1 MDHATLQ
8 WVQGDIEDTLAQAR
22 SALEKFSEDAHSTHY
37 VQSCA
42 DALHSVHG
50 VLEMLE
56 YYGACLLLEE
66 MESLCRM
73 LQNAGVE
80 DANEEMCELLLR
92 SILHLGEYL
101 NYLRAGHQDTP
112 TIFMPLLNDLRCV
125 RGEPL
130 LSENALFAPDLNVD
144 LPIPDKTHDLDDAQL
159 REIARR
165 LRSYYQKGLLD
176 WYQGTVDETGLSLMQ
191 AVVARCERLCG
202 GTPSVRLWWIAAG
215 VIEALRNG
223 GLEASVSVRRLLG
236 LLDQQLKSISRE
248 GGEALTRSAPAD
260 LVKNLLYYLAHSTA
274 SSARVTSIRTAYRL
288 DDLFVGEDASE
299 RAQRILSG
307 PDMDSLKVVAAGIKE
322 DLASVKVALD
332 GHVRKGGQASH
343 GTDAT
348 DLESIGDTLR
358 RVADTLGLLNLG
370 RSRKLVAS
378 HVEQLRDC
386 AQSPDSLTDSVL
398 MGIAR
403 DLLRVDATLDS
414 IAEHGLGAGE
424 LRAGEP
430 VTAGTGDTELN
441 SIEYLRLVTAVVGEA
456 TTELAAIKHIIG
468 EYLRESGDKS
478 LLDDISRHVSVVEG
492 SLRMLS
498 LERAADL
505 LRDWGRCAAS
515 LLAGKGVAPRPEN
528 LDALADALVGLEYY
542 LESVVGL
549 QPNDHALL
557 EFTEDCIRSLERSV
571 DQARDDIAA
580 GDVEVA
586 PAPVPVLAPESEVDD
601 DIIQVFIDEAGEV
614 IQVLK
619 DCLIRWNADP
629 GDRDALITLRR
640 SFHTLKGSGRLVGAH
655 DVGEFAW
662 VVENLLNR
670 VIEGI
675 CPVSRGVLEFV
686 TEAQA
691 RLPGL
696 IEALSARKP
705 SGLDVPA
712 LAERARELLAQHAGA
727 QEIPPSAADSAK
739 RGGQAREAP
748 TSTDMQALAG
758 ESEDMRRIFVGEAER
773 ILELSEAIVEHWRES
788 TYDPRFVT
796 ELQREL
802 HTLKGGART
811 VGLTAVGDLSHAMES
826 VLMMVAEE
834 HLPPS
839 ETLLDLIEDCHDR
852 LEELLKSAR
861 SKQAAMSVEDLI
873 TRMDDLVCPGVSGV
887 PGAAAMRP
895 VGAEAS
901 MTSGLAEV
909 TRGGAV
915 VGARA
920 AAGANGRLMA
930 LDKGERIQVSATF
943 LDSLSDFAGELTIS
957 QSRFGQQVGSL
968 KYNLEEMDQTITRLR
983 DQLRRLE
990 IETETHVQS
999 RKNQAVEAGSKQ
1011 ELDGLALE
1019 RFSNLQQLSRSLLE
1033 SVSDLHSIR
1042 DILGGIARES
1052 DDMLAE
1058 QSRVSKDLQQGLMRT
1073 RLSPF
1078 SEQVQRFRRLVR
1090 RTMTELNKR
1099 VELEVEGEDIRLDRA
1114 ILERITPSLEH
1125 LLRNAVDHGI
1135 ESPEKRKQLGKREI
1149 GTVKIAVSRSGPE
1162 VVIKV
1167 SDDGIGLDQNA
1178 IYKIAVQRN
1187 MVAPGAKLTDEE
1199 LFQLILESGFS
1210 TMQAVTQIS
1219 GRGVGLD
1226 VVNADIKQFGGTLDI
1241 ASRPGLGCTFTIR
1254 LPFTLAVNQALLVLV
1269 DDERFALPISNVA
1282 GVVRVS
1288 GENLRRLETE
1298 QAPSFEYAGSRYPFA
1313 HLGTMLEFG
1322 EPNYDESRNPYPV
1335 VLVHAGEHR
1344 MAFLV
1349 ENLIGRHEIVVKSL
1363 GPQLSGIQW
1372 LSGATVLG
1380 DGHVAMILDVPA
1392 LLRRAAALHGVVHN
1406 PSNFGQPDASAA
1418 DAATVMVVDDSIT
1431 VRQVTQRLLNR
1442 NGMEVFTAKD
1452 GIEALALLKERRP
1465 DLMLLDIEMPRMDG
1479 FELAATIRKDDQLK
1493 DLPIIMITSRTGKKH
1508 SDHATQLG
1516 VNRYLGKPYHE
1527 GELLENINSLLG
1539 RV

>member
-22 SALEKFSEDAHSTHY
+22 TALEKFSEDSHSSHY
-37 VQSCA
+37 VQTCA
-42 DALHSVHG
+42 DALHNVHG

-73 LQNAGVE
+73 LLSAEVG

-144 LPIPDKTHDLDDAQL
+144 LPISDKTHELDENQL

-165 LRSYYQKGLLD
+165 LRAYYQKGLLD

-191 AVVARCERLCG
+191 AVVVRCEKLCG
-202 GTPSVRLWWIAAG
+202 GTPSVRLWWIASG

-223 GLEASVSVRRLLG
+223 GLPASVSVRRLLG
-236 LLDQQLKSISRE
+236 LLDQQLKIISRE
-248 GGEALTRSAPAD
+248 GSEALARPAPTE
-260 LVKNLLYYLAHSTA
+260 LVKNLLYYLAHATA
-274 SSARVTSIRTAYRL
+274 TSARVTSIRAAYRL
-288 DDLFVGEDASE
+288 DELFVGEDASA
-299 RAQRILSG
+299 RAERILCG
-307 PDMDSLKVVAAGIKE
+307 PDLDSLKVVAAGIKE
-322 DLASVKVALD
+322 DLASAKTSLD
-332 GHVRKGGQASH
+332 RHVRQAGS
-343 GTDAT
+343 DAG
-348 DLESIGDTLR
+348 DLAPVADKLR

-378 HVEQLRDC
+378 HVERLRDC
-386 AQSPDSLTDSVL
+386 VQSADALTESVL
-398 MGIAR
+398 MDIAK
-403 DLLRVDATLDS
+403 DLLRVDATLDN
-414 IAEHGLGAGE
+414 IAEHGLASAE
-424 LRAGEP
+424 QRPVEP
-430 VTAGTGDTELN
+430 VSAGHGHADLN

-456 TTELAAIKHIIG
+456 TTELAAIKHVIG
-468 EYLRESGDKS
+468 ECLREPRDTS
-478 LLDDISRHVSVVEG
+478 LLDEISRHVSVVEG

-505 LRDWGRCAAS
+505 LRDWGRCAFS
-515 LLAGKGVAPRPEN
+515 LLSERDFTPRADT

-571 DQARDDIAA
+571 DQVRDDMAA
-580 GDVEVA
+580 SQIEPA
-586 PAPVPVLAPESEVDD
+586 PPPPPAPVVDSEIDD
-601 DIIQVFIDEAGEV
+601 DIIQVFIDEAREV
-614 IQVLK
+614 IQVLN
-619 DCLIRWNADP
+619 DCLIRWNTDP
-629 GDRDALITLRR
+629 GDRDALITVRR
-640 SFHTLKGSGRLVGAH
+640 SFHTLKGSGRLVGA
-655 DVGEFAW
+655 VEIGEFAW
-662 VVENLLNR
+662 AVENLLNR

-675 CPVSRGVLEFV
+675 CPVTRGILEFV
-686 TEAQA
+686 GEANE

-696 IEALSARKP
+696 VDALSAREP
-705 SGLDVPA
+705 NSLDIEA
-712 LAERARELLAQHAGA
+712 FAERARELLTQQPGASAQDTTQFAVYETGIG
-727 QEIPPSAADSAK
+727 ETESAPVSDDVHGSVA
-739 RGGQAREAP
+739 
-748 TSTDMQALAG
+748 
-758 ESEDMRRIFVGEAER
+758 ESDDMRRIFVGEAER

-811 VGLTAVGDLSHAMES
+811 VGLTAIGDLSHAMES
-826 VLMMVAEE
+826 MLMMVSEE

-839 ETLLDLIEDCHDR
+839 EILLDLIEDCHDR
-852 LEELLKSAR
+852 LEGLLESAEDKR
-861 SKQAAMSVEDLI
+861 EPASVEDLI

-887 PGAAAMRP
+887 AQATRGDS
-895 VGAEAS
+895 EAS
-901 MTSGLAEV
+901 ITSGLAEV

-915 VGARA
+915 ATRQST
-920 AAGANGRLMA
+920 AGSNGRLMG
-930 LDKGERIQVSATF
+930 LEKGDRIQVSSSF
-943 LDSLSDFAGELTIS
+943 LDSLSDYAGELTIS
-957 QSRFGQQVGSL
+957 QSRFGQQVGSF

-990 IETETHVQS
+990 VETESQAQY
-999 RKNQAVEAGSKQ
+999 RKDQASSTESKQ
-1011 ELDGLALE
+1011 ELDGLELE
-1019 RFSNLQQLSRSLLE
+1019 RFSKVQQLSRSLLE
-1033 SVSDLHSIR
+1033 SVSDLRSIR
-1042 DILGGIARES
+1042 EILGGIARES

-1073 RLSPF
+1073 RLLPF

-1090 RTMTELNKR
+1090 RTMTELDKR
-1099 VELEVEGEDIRLDRA
+1099 VELEVEGEDIRLDRT

-1135 ESPEKRKQLGKREI
+1135 ESPERRKQRGKREI
-1149 GTVKIAVSRSGPE
+1149 GIVKIAVSRSGPE

-1167 SDDGIGLDQNA
+1167 SDDGNGLDQNA
-1178 IYKIAVQRN
+1178 IYQTAVHRN
-1187 MVAPGAKLTDEE
+1187 MVGAGAKLTDEE
-1199 LFQLILESGFS
+1199 LSQLILEPGFS
-1210 TMQAVTQIS
+1210 TMREVTQIS

-1241 ASRPGLGCTFTIR
+1241 ASRPGQGCTFSIR
-1254 LPFTLAVNQALLVLV
+1254 LPFTLAVNQALLVMV
-1269 DDERFALPISNVA
+1269 DDENFALPISNVA
-1282 GVVRVS
+1282 GVVRVT

-1322 EPNYDESRNPYPV
+1322 ESNYEESSQPYPV

-1349 ENLIGRHEIVVKSL
+1349 ENLTGRQEIVVKAL
-1363 GPQLSGIQW
+1363 GPQLSAIQW

-1380 DGHVAMILDVPA
+1380 DGRVAMILDVPA
-1392 LLRRAAALHGVVHN
+1392 LLRRAASLHGVARD
-1406 PSNFGQPDASAA
+1406 PSAFGQRTVSTDE
-1418 DAATVMVVDDSIT
+1418 AATVMVVDDSIT

-1442 NGMEVFTAKD
+1442 NGIEVFTAKD
-1452 GIEALALLKERRP
+1452 GVEALALLKDRRP

-1479 FELAATIRKDDQLK
+1479 FELAATIRKDEELK

-1508 SDHATQLG
+1508 SDYAAQLG

-1539 RV
+1539 RA

>member
-8 WVQGDIEDTLAQAR
+8 WVQGDIEETLTQAR
-22 SALEKFSEDAHSTHY
+22 AALEKFSEDSHSSHY

-42 DALHSVHG
+42 DSLHSVHG

-66 MESLCRM
+66 MESLCRI
-73 LQNAGVE
+73 LQNAEVD

-130 LSENALFAPDLNVD
+130 LSENALFAPDLDVEIP
-144 LPIPDKTHDLDDAQL
+144 LPAKTHELDEAQL
-159 REIARR
+159 CEIARR
-165 LRSYYQKGLLD
+165 LRAYYQKGLLD

-191 AVVARCERLCG
+191 AVVARCEKLCG

-236 LLDQQLKSISRE
+236 LLDQQLKIISRD
-248 GGEALTRSAPAD
+248 GSAALARTAPAD
-260 LVKNLLYYLAHSTA
+260 LVKNLLYYLAHA
-274 SSARVTSIRTAYRL
+274 NSSSPRVKSIRAAYRL
-288 DDLFVGEDASE
+288 DELFIGEDAGE
-299 RAQRILSG
+299 RAERILCG
-307 PDMDSLKVVAAGIKE
+307 PDLDSLKVVAAGIKE
-322 DLASVKVALD
+322 DLASVKMALD
-332 GHVRKGGQASH
+332 SHVRQGGEGGEGGS
-343 GTDAT
+343 DA
-348 DLESIGDTLR
+348 DNLAHVGDKLR

-378 HVEQLRDC
+378 HVEQLRSLS
-386 AQSPDSLTDSVL
+386 QSPGTLSEAML

-403 DLLRVDATLDS
+403 DLLRVDSTLDN
-414 IAEHGLGAGE
+414 IAQHGLAAGE
-424 LRAGEP
+424 QRLVEP
-430 VTAGTGDTELN
+430 VTVGSGDTELN

-468 EYLRESGDKS
+468 EYLREPRDTTR
-478 LLDDISRHVSVVEG
+478 LAEISRHVSVVEG

-505 LRDWGRCAAS
+505 LRDWGRCASS
-515 LLAGKGVAPRPEN
+515 LLAGGERAPRPES

-557 EFTEDCIRSLERSV
+557 EFTEDCIRSLERTTA
-571 DQARDDIAA
+571 QARDDMAA
-580 GDVEVA
+580 SVVDTEPA
-586 PAPVPVLAPESEVDD
+586 PAPVVETEIDD
-601 DIIQVFIDEAGEV
+601 DIIAVFIDEAREV
-614 IQVLK
+614 IQTLK
-619 DCLIRWNADP
+619 ECLMRWNADP
-629 GDRDALITLRR
+629 RDREALITVRR
-640 SFHTLKGSGRLVGAH
+640 SFHTLKGSGRLVGARNL
-655 DVGEFAW
+655 GEYSW

-675 CPVSRGVLEFV
+675 CPVTRAILQFV
-686 TEAQA
+686 TEAHA
-691 RLPGL
+691 RLPAL
-696 IEALSARKP
+696 IDALSAGTP
-705 SGLDVPA
+705 DGLDLDA
-712 LAERARELLAQHAGA
+712 FAERARELLTQHPGV
-727 QEIPPSAADSAK
+727 SAK
-739 RGGQAREAP
+739 DTTTQFAVYAASEP
-748 TSTDMQALAG
+748 EQPQPSVDMQSVAG

-773 ILELSEAIVEHWRES
+773 ILELSQAIVEHWRES
-788 TYDPRFVT
+788 SYDPRFVT

-852 LEELLKSAR
+852 LEELLKSSRDKHAN
-861 SKQAAMSVEDLI
+861 ASVEDLI
-873 TRMDDLVCPGVSGV
+873 TRMDDLVCPGVSG
-887 PGAAAMRP
+887 AMELQP
-895 VGAEAS
+895 VGVETS
-901 MTSGLAEV
+901 ITSGLAEV

-915 VGARA
+915 VARQ
-920 AAGANGRLMA
+920 AGAGNGRLIA
-930 LDKGERIQVSATF
+930 LDKGERIQVSSTF
-943 LDSLSDFAGELTIS
+943 LDSLADYAGELTIS
-957 QSRFGQQVGSL
+957 QSRFGQQVGAF

-990 IETETHVQS
+990 IETEAQVQS
-999 RKNQAVEAGSKQ
+999 RKDQAVETDSKQ

-1019 RFSNLQQLSRSLLE
+1019 RFSKLQQLSRSLLE
-1033 SVSDLHSIR
+1033 SVSDLRSIR
-1042 DILGGIARES
+1042 EILGGIARDS

-1073 RLSPF
+1073 RLLPF

-1090 RTMTELNKR
+1090 RTMTELDKR
-1099 VELEVEGEDIRLDRA
+1099 VELEIEGEDIRLDRT

-1125 LLRNAVDHGI
+1125 VLRNAVDHGI
-1135 ESPEKRKQLGKREI
+1135 EPPEKRKQLGKREI

-1162 VVIKV
+1162 VVIKI
-1167 SDDGIGLDQNA
+1167 SDDGNGLDQNA
-1178 IYKIAVQRN
+1178 IYRVAVQKN
-1187 MVAPGAKLTDEE
+1187 LVASGAKLTDEE
-1199 LFQLILESGFS
+1199 LFQLILEPGFS
-1210 TMQAVTQIS
+1210 TMQTVTQIS

-1241 ASRPGLGCTFTIR
+1241 ASHSGQGCVFTIR
-1254 LPFTLAVNQALLVLV
+1254 LPFTLAVNQALLVVV
-1269 DDERFALPISNVA
+1269 DNETFALPISNVA

-1322 EPNYDESRNPYPV
+1322 EPSYDDSRQPNPV

-1380 DGHVAMILDVPA
+1380 DGRVAMILDVPA
-1392 LLRRAAALHGVVHN
+1392 LLRRAGSLHGVAHG
-1406 PSNFGQPDASAA
+1406 PSTFGQQASPAEN
-1418 DAATVMVVDDSIT
+1418 AATVMVVDDSIT

-1442 NGMEVFTAKD
+1442 NGIEVFTAKD
-1452 GIEALALLKERRP
+1452 GVEALALLKERRP

-1479 FELAATIRKDDQLK
+1479 FELAATIRKDNALK

-1508 SDHATQLG
+1508 SDYATELG

-1527 GELLENINSLLG
+1527 GELLENINVLLG
-1539 RV
+1539 RS

>member
-8 WVQGDIEDTLAQAR
+8 WVQGDIEDTLTQAR
-22 SALEKFSEDAHSTHY
+22 SALEKFSEDSHSSHH

-42 DALHSVHG
+42 EALHSVHG

-73 LQNAGVE
+73 LQSTVGD

-130 LSENALFAPDLNVD
+130 LSENALFAPDLNVA
-144 LPIPDKTHDLDDAQL
+144 LPIPEKTHDLDDDQL

-165 LRSYYQKGLLD
+165 LRAYYQKGLLD

-191 AVVARCERLCG
+191 AVVARCEKLCG
-202 GTPSVRLWWIAAG
+202 GSPSVRLWWIAAG
-215 VIEALRNG
+215 VIEALRNH
-223 GLEASVSVRRLLG
+223 GLDASVSVRRLLG
-236 LLDQQLKSISRE
+236 LLDQQLKIISKD
-248 GGEALTRSAPAD
+248 GSVALAHAAPTD
-260 LVKNLLYYLAHSTA
+260 LVKNLLYYLAHATST
-274 SSARVTSIRTAYRL
+274 SARVTAIRTAYRL
-288 DDLFVGEDASE
+288 DELFVGEEASE
-299 RAQRILSG
+299 RAERILCG
-307 PDMDSLKVVAAGIKE
+307 PDLDSLKVVAEGIKE
-322 DLASVKVALD
+322 DLSSVKTALD
-332 GHVRKGGQASH
+332 HHVRQGAKDS
-343 GTDAT
+343 T
-348 DLESIGDTLR
+348 DLTPVADKLR

-378 HVEQLRDC
+378 HVEQLREF
-386 AQSPDSLTDSVL
+386 AQSPDALTDAVL

-403 DLLRVDATLDS
+403 DLLRVDSTLDS
-414 IAEHGLGAGE
+414 IAEHGLAAGE
-424 LRAGEP
+424 QQAGEP
-430 VTAGTGDTELN
+430 VTARDGDTELN

-456 TTELAAIKHIIG
+456 ITELAAIKHIIG
-468 EYLRESGDKS
+468 EYLREPRDTN
-478 LLDDISRHVSVVEG
+478 LLDEVSRHVSIVEG

-505 LRDWGRCAAS
+505 LRDWGRCASS
-515 LLAGKGVAPRPEN
+515 LLSGREHAPRSDT

-571 DQARDDIAA
+571 DQVRDEMGAS
-580 GDVEVA
+580 GFE
-586 PAPVPVLAPESEVDD
+586 PAPPPPPAQVVEPEIDD
-601 DIIQVFIDEAGEV
+601 DIIQVFIDEAREV
-614 IQVLK
+614 IEVLK

-629 GDRDALITLRR
+629 SDRDALITVRR
-640 SFHTLKGSGRLVGAH
+640 SFHTLKGSGRLVGAV
-655 DVGEFAW
+655 DVGEYAW
-662 VVENLLNR
+662 AVENLLNR

-675 CPVSRGVLEFV
+675 CPITRGILEFV
-686 TEAQA
+686 TEAHA
-691 RLPGL
+691 GLPAL
-696 IEALSARKP
+696 IDALSAREP
-705 SGLDVPA
+705 GNMDVEA
-712 LAERARELLAQHAGA
+712 FAERARELLTPQPGATARDTTQFAIYSAGVG
-727 QEIPPSAADSAK
+727 EVEKSRLSDDVRAA
-739 RGGQAREAP
+739 
-748 TSTDMQALAG
+748 MG
-758 ESEDMRRIFVGEAER
+758 ESEDMRRIFIGEAER

-811 VGLTAVGDLSHAMES
+811 VGLTGVGDLSHAMES

-839 ETLLDLIEDCHDR
+839 EILLDLIEDCHDR

-861 SKQAAMSVEDLI
+861 DKHEPASVEDLI

-887 PGAAAMRP
+887 SAAAGEPRAD
-895 VGAEAS
+895 GEAS
-901 MTSGLAEV
+901 VTSGLAEV

-915 VGARA
+915 VERQRS
-920 AAGANGRLMA
+920 AAGNGRLMA
-930 LDKGERIQVSATF
+930 FDKGERIQVSALF
-943 LDSLSDFAGELTIS
+943 LDSLSDYAGELTIS
-957 QSRFGQQVGSL
+957 QSRFGQQVGSF

-983 DQLRRLE
+983 DQLRRLD
-990 IETETHVQS
+990 IETEAQVQY
-999 RKNQAVEAGSKQ
+999 RKDLAIDTDSKQ
-1011 ELDGLALE
+1011 EFDGLALE
-1019 RFSNLQQLSRSLLE
+1019 RFSKLQQLSRSLLE
-1033 SVSDLHSIR
+1033 SVSDLRSLR
-1042 DILGGIARES
+1042 EILGGIARES

-1058 QSRVSKDLQQGLMRT
+1058 QARVSKDLQQGLMRT
-1073 RLSPF
+1073 RLLPF
-1078 SEQVQRFRRLVR
+1078 SEQAQRFRRLVR
-1090 RTMTELNKR
+1090 RTMTELDKR
-1099 VELEVEGEDIRLDRA
+1099 VELEIEGEEIRLDRT

-1135 ESPEKRKQLGKREI
+1135 ESPQKRKQLGKREI
-1149 GTVKIAVSRSGPE
+1149 GTVKIVVSRSGPE

-1167 SDDGIGLDQNA
+1167 SDDGNGLDQSA
-1178 IYKIAVQRN
+1178 IYQMGVQKK

-1199 LFQLILESGFS
+1199 LFQLILEPGFS
-1210 TMQAVTQIS
+1210 TMQEVTQIS

-1241 ASRPGLGCTFTIR
+1241 ASRPGQGCMFGIR
-1254 LPFTLAVNQALLVLV
+1254 LPFTLAVNQALLVMV
-1269 DDERFALPISNVA
+1269 DDENFALPISNVA

-1288 GENLRRLETE
+1288 GENLRRLESE

-1322 EPNYDESRNPYPV
+1322 ESNYDESRQPYPV
-1335 VLVHAGEHR
+1335 VLVQAGEYR

-1349 ENLIGRHEIVVKSL
+1349 ESLTGRHEIVVKPL

-1380 DGHVAMILDVPA
+1380 DGRVAMILDVPA
-1392 LLRRAAALHGVVHN
+1392 LMRRAASLHGVPRD
-1406 PSNFGQPDASAA
+1406 PSTFGEAAASVA

-1442 NGMEVFTAKD
+1442 NGIEVFTAKD
-1452 GIEALALLKERRP
+1452 GVEALALLKERRP

-1479 FELAATIRKDDQLK
+1479 FELAATIRKDQELK

-1508 SDHATQLG
+1508 SDHAAQIG

-1539 RV
+1539 RT

>member
-8 WVQGDIEDTLAQAR
+8 WVQGDIEDTLTQAR
-22 SALEKFSEDAHSTHY
+22 AALEKFSEDSDSAHY
-37 VQSCA
+37 VESCA

-73 LQNAGVE
+73 LQRADSS
-80 DANEEMCELLLR
+80 DANDEICELLLR
-92 SILHLGEYL
+92 SILQLGEYL
-101 NYLRAGHQDTP
+101 NYLRAGHRDTP
-112 TIFMPLLNDLRCV
+112 TIFMPLLNDLRCL

-130 LSENALFAPDLNVD
+130 LSENALFAPDLD
-144 LPIPDKTHDLDDAQL
+144 IELPIPDKVHDLDEEQL

-165 LRSYYQKGLLD
+165 LRAYYQKGLLD

-191 AVVARCERLCG
+191 AVVARCEKLCS

-215 VIEALRNG
+215 VIEALRDG

-236 LLDQQLKSISRE
+236 LLDQQLKEISRE
-248 GGEALTRSAPAD
+248 GGAALARTAPAD
-260 LVKNLLYYLAHSTA
+260 LVKNLLYYLARATSTT
-274 SSARVTSIRTAYRL
+274 ARVSSVRAAYRL
-288 DDLFVGEDASE
+288 DELFVGEQASE
-299 RAQRILSG
+299 RAERILCG
-307 PDMDSLKVVAAGIKE
+307 PDLDSLKVVTAGIKE
-322 DLASVKVALD
+322 DLASVKTALD
-332 GHVRKGGQASH
+332 TYVRQSGAEAS
-343 GTDAT
+343 
-348 DLESIGDTLR
+348 DLASVADKLR

-378 HVEQLRDC
+378 HVEQLRSFAD
-386 AQSPDSLTDSVL
+386 SPGALSDSVL

-403 DLLRVDATLDS
+403 DLLRVDSTLDG
-414 IAEHGLGAGE
+414 IAEQGLSSTE
-424 LRAGEP
+424 LQSGEP
-430 VTAGTGDTELN
+430 VTAEPGNTELN

-468 EYLRESGDKS
+468 ENLRDPGDAN
-478 LLDDISRHVSVVEG
+478 LLEEISRHVSVVEG

-505 LRDWGRCAAS
+505 LRDWGRCAS
-515 LLAGKGVAPRPEN
+515 TLLSGRAFSPRPET

-557 EFTEDCIRSLERSV
+557 EFTEDCIRSLERSAAQGRDEKSDV
-571 DQARDDIAA
+571 DVASAAAARRERVADI
-580 GDVEVA
+580 E
-586 PAPVPVLAPESEVDD
+586 LAVDD
-601 DIIQVFIDEAGEV
+601 DIIQVFIEEAREV

-629 GDRDALITLRR
+629 ADRDALITVRR
-640 SFHTLKGSGRLVGAH
+640 AFHTLKGSGRLVGAS

-662 VVENLLNR
+662 AVENLLNR

-675 CPVSRGVLEFV
+675 CPISRGVLEFV
-686 TEAQA
+686 TDASD

-696 IEALSARKP
+696 IDALSARQP
-705 SGLDVPA
+705 SGLDVDA
-712 LAERARELLAQHAGA
+712 FSERARTLLARHRDVGSDDLAVSADDTAAAAGVSRA
-727 QEIPPSAADSAK
+727 EVAEQADSVPA
-739 RGGQAREAP
+739 EHDD
-748 TSTDMQALAG
+748 T
-758 ESEDMRRIFVGEAER
+758 RRIFVGEAER
-773 ILELSEAIVEHWRES
+773 ILELSQAIVEHWRET

-811 VGLTAVGDLSHAMES
+811 AGLTEVGDLAHSMES
-826 VLMMVAEE
+826 LLMMVAEE
-834 HLPPS
+834 HLSPS
-839 ETLLDLIEDCHDR
+839 EKLLDLIEDCHDR

-861 SKQAAMSVEDLI
+861 EKSDLRSVEDLI
-873 TRMDDLVCPGVSGV
+873 TRMDELVSPGVS
-887 PGAAAMRP
+887 AI
-895 VGAEAS
+895 EAS
-901 MTSGLAEV
+901 TTSANEASTTSGLAEV

-915 VGARA
+915 VPAQATGA
-920 AAGANGRLMA
+920 GNGRLVA
-930 LDKGERIQVSATF
+930 LDKGERIQISSAF
-943 LDSLSDFAGELTIS
+943 LDNLSDYAGELTIS
-957 QSRFGQQVGSL
+957 QSRFGQQVGSF

-990 IETETHVQS
+990 VETEVQVRH
-999 RKNQAVEAGSKQ
+999 RKDEAADTESKEEFDAL
-1011 ELDGLALE
+1011 ELD

-1033 SVSDLHSIR
+1033 SVSDLRSIR
-1042 DILGGIARES
+1042 EILGGIARES
-1052 DDMLAE
+1052 DDILAE

-1073 RLSPF
+1073 RLLPF

-1090 RTMTELNKR
+1090 RTMTELDKR
-1099 VELEVEGEDIRLDRA
+1099 VELVVEGEEIRLDRT

-1135 ESPEKRKQLGKREI
+1135 ESPERRKQLGKREI
-1149 GTVKIAVSRSGPE
+1149 GTLKIAVSRSGPE

-1167 SDDGIGLDQNA
+1167 SDDGSGLDQNA
-1178 IYKIAVQRN
+1178 IYQMAVQKN
-1187 MVAPGAKLTDEE
+1187 LVAAGARLTDEE
-1199 LFQLILESGFS
+1199 LFQLILEPGFS
-1210 TMQAVTQIS
+1210 TMQEVTQIS

-1241 ASRPGLGCTFTIR
+1241 ASRPGQGCVFTIR
-1254 LPFTLAVNQALLVLV
+1254 LPFTLAVNQALLVVV
-1269 DDERFALPISNVA
+1269 DDENFALPISNVA

-1288 GENLRRLETE
+1288 GENLQRLETE
-1298 QAPSFEYAGSRYPFA
+1298 QTPSFEYAGSRYQFA

-1322 EPNYDESRNPYPV
+1322 EPDYDDSNQPHPV

-1349 ENLIGRHEIVVKSL
+1349 ENLIGRHEIVVKAL
-1363 GPQLSGIQW
+1363 GPQLAGIQW

-1380 DGHVAMILDVPA
+1380 DGRVAMILDVPA
-1392 LLRRAAALHGVVHN
+1392 LMRRAASLHGVARA
-1406 PSNFGQPDASAA
+1406 PSTFGQKDVPSA

-1442 NGMEVFTAKD
+1442 NGIDVFTAKD
-1452 GIEALALLKERRP
+1452 GVEALALLKERRP

-1479 FELAATIRKDDQLK
+1479 FELAATIRKDDTLK

-1508 SDHATQLG
+1508 SDYATQIG
-1516 VNRYLGKPYHE
+1516 VNGYLGKPYHE
-1527 GELLENINSLLG
+1527 SELLENINSLLG
-1539 RV
+1539 RS

>member
-8 WVQGDIEDTLAQAR
+8 WVQGDIEDTLTQAR
-22 SALEKFSEDAHSTHY
+22 SALEKFSEDSHSSHH
-37 VQSCA
+37 VQTCA
-42 DALHSVHG
+42 DALHNVHG

-73 LQNAGVE
+73 LLGAEVE

-144 LPIPDKTHDLDDAQL
+144 IPIPDKTHDLDENQL

-165 LRSYYQKGLLD
+165 LRAYYQKGLLD

-191 AVVARCERLCG
+191 AVVVRCEKLCG
-202 GTPSVRLWWIAAG
+202 GTPSVRLWWIASG

-236 LLDQQLKSISRE
+236 LLDQQLKILSKE
-248 GGEALTRSAPAD
+248 GGVALARPAPAE
-260 LVKNLLYYLAHSTA
+260 LVKNLLYYLAHATA
-274 SSARVTSIRTAYRL
+274 TSARVTSIRAAYRL
-288 DDLFVGEDASE
+288 DELFVGEDATE
-299 RAQRILSG
+299 RAERILCG
-307 PDMDSLKVVAAGIKE
+307 PDLNSLKVVAAGIKE
-322 DLASVKVALD
+322 DLSSAKSSLDRLVRHGAIDAGDLGPVAD
-332 GHVRKGGQASH
+332 K
-343 GTDAT
+343 
-348 DLESIGDTLR
+348 LR

-370 RSRKLVAS
+370 RSRKLVAA
-378 HVEQLRDC
+378 HVEQLRGS
-386 AQSPDSLTDSVL
+386 AQSNDALTDSVL
-398 MGIAR
+398 MGIAK
-403 DLLRVDATLDS
+403 DLLRVDATLDN
-414 IAEHGLGAGE
+414 IAEHGLAAAEQHPGA
-424 LRAGEP
+424 P
-430 VTAGTGDTELN
+430 VTVGPGDTDVN

-468 EYLRESGDKS
+468 EYLREPRDTN
-478 LLDDISRHVSVVEG
+478 LLDEISHHVSVVEG

-505 LRDWGRCAAS
+505 LRDWGRCALS
-515 LLAGKGVAPRPEN
+515 LLSGREFAPRPDT

-571 DQARDDIAA
+571 DQVRDDMAA
-580 GDVEVA
+580 SQIESAA
-586 PAPVPVLAPESEVDD
+586 PPPRPAVVDAEIDD
-601 DIIQVFIDEAGEV
+601 DIVQVFIDEAREV
-614 IQVLK
+614 YQVLK

-629 GDRDALITLRR
+629 GDRDALITVRR
-640 SFHTLKGSGRLVGAH
+640 SFHTLKGSGRLVGAA

-675 CPVSRGVLEFV
+675 CPVTRGILEFV
-686 TEAQA
+686 SEATE
-691 RLPGL
+691 RLPAL
-696 IEALSARKP
+696 VDALSAREP
-705 SGLDVPA
+705 SNFDVDVF
-712 LAERARELLAQHAGA
+712 AERARELITHQPGASAQDTTQFAVYEAEVGGPEPGRVA
-727 QEIPPSAADSAK
+727 DGVRAAI
-739 RGGQAREAP
+739 
-748 TSTDMQALAG
+748 G
-758 ESEDMRRIFVGEAER
+758 ESEDMRRIFIGEAER

-811 VGLTAVGDLSHAMES
+811 VGMTAVGDLSHAMES
-826 VLMMVAEE
+826 VLMMVSEE

-852 LEELLKSAR
+852 LDGLLKSAEDKR
-861 SKQAAMSVEDLI
+861 EPASVEDLI
-873 TRMDDLVCPGVSGV
+873 TRMDNLVCPGVSGV
-887 PGAAAMRP
+887 SDLVEAAR
-895 VGAEAS
+895 GDRDGS
-901 MTSGLAEV
+901 ITSGLAEV

-915 VGARA
+915 VESQSS
-920 AAGANGRLMA
+920 AGGNGRLMG
-930 LDKGERIQVSATF
+930 LDKGERIQVSSSF
-943 LDSLSDFAGELTIS
+943 LDSLSDYAGELTIS
-957 QSRFGQQVGSL
+957 QSRFGQQVGSF

-990 IETETHVQS
+990 VETESQVQY
-999 RKNQAVEAGSKQ
+999 RKDQGSSAGSKQ
-1011 ELDGLALE
+1011 ELDGLELE
-1019 RFSNLQQLSRSLLE
+1019 RFSKVQQLSRSLLE
-1033 SVSDLHSIR
+1033 SVSDLRSIR
-1042 DILGGIARES
+1042 EILGGIARES

-1073 RLSPF
+1073 RLLPF

-1090 RTMTELNKR
+1090 RTMTELDKR
-1099 VELEVEGEDIRLDRA
+1099 VELEIEGEDIRLDRT

-1135 ESPEKRKQLGKREI
+1135 ESPERRKQKGKREI
-1149 GTVKIAVSRSGPE
+1149 GIVRIVVSRSGPE
-1162 VVIKV
+1162 VVVKV
-1167 SDDGIGLDQNA
+1167 SDDGNGLDQNA
-1178 IYKIAVQRN
+1178 IYQMAVQKN
-1187 MVAPGAKLTDEE
+1187 MVGAGAKLTDEE
-1199 LFQLILESGFS
+1199 LSQLILEPGFS
-1210 TMQAVTQIS
+1210 TVREVTQIS

-1241 ASRPGLGCTFTIR
+1241 ASRPGQGCVFSIR
-1254 LPFTLAVNQALLVLV
+1254 LPFTLAVNQALLVMV
-1269 DDERFALPISNVA
+1269 DDENFALPISNVA
-1282 GVVRVS
+1282 GIVRVS
-1288 GENLRRLETE
+1288 GDNLRRLETE

-1322 EPNYDESRNPYPV
+1322 ESNYEESSQPYPV

-1349 ENLIGRHEIVVKSL
+1349 ENLTGRHEIVVKSL

-1380 DGHVAMILDVPA
+1380 DGRVAMILDVPA
-1392 LLRRAAALHGVVHN
+1392 LLRRAAALHGVVRD
-1406 PSNFGQPDASAA
+1406 PSTFGQRDVSA
-1418 DAATVMVVDDSIT
+1418 DESATVMVVDDSIT

-1442 NGMEVFTAKD
+1442 NGIEVFTAKD
-1452 GIEALALLKERRP
+1452 GIEALALLKDRRP

-1479 FELAATIRKDDQLK
+1479 FELAATIRKDDELK

-1508 SDHATQLG
+1508 SDHAARLG
-1516 VNRYLGKPYHE
+1516 VNHYLGKPYHE
-1527 GELLENINSLLG
+1527 SELLENINSLLG
-1539 RV
+1539 RA

>member
-8 WVQGDIEDTLAQAR
+8 WVQGDIEDTLTQAR
-22 SALEKFSEDAHSTHY
+22 SALEKFSEDSHSSHY

-66 MESLCRM
+66 MESLCRL
-73 LQNAGVE
+73 LQRAEAG

-92 SILHLGEYL
+92 SILQLGEYL

-144 LPIPDKTHDLDDAQL
+144 LPIPGKTHDLDEDQL

-165 LRSYYQKGLLD
+165 LRAYYQKGLLD
-176 WYQGTVDETGLSLMQ
+176 WYQGTVDETGLALMQ
-191 AVVARCERLCG
+191 AVVVRCEKLCS

-215 VIEALRNG
+215 VIEALRDG

-236 LLDQQLKSISRE
+236 LLDQQLKTVSSD
-248 GGEALTRSAPAD
+248 GFAALTRAAPAD
-260 LVKNLLYYLAHSTA
+260 LVKNLLYYLARST
-274 SSARVTSIRTAYRL
+274 STTARVTSIRVAYRL
-288 DDLFVGEDASE
+288 DDLFVGGEALE
-299 RAQRILSG
+299 RAQRILCG
-307 PDMDSLKVVAAGIKE
+307 PDLDSLKVVAAGIKE
-322 DLASVKVALD
+322 DLASVKTALD
-332 GHVRKGGQASH
+332 SHVRQSGSDPVDFGPVADK
-343 GTDAT
+343 
-348 DLESIGDTLR
+348 LR

-378 HVEQLRDC
+378 HVEQLRDF
-386 AQSPDSLTDSVL
+386 AESRGALTDSVL

-403 DLLRVDATLDS
+403 DLLRVDSTLDN
-414 IAEHGLGAGE
+414 IAEHGLGADEQGAVE
-424 LRAGEP
+424 TI
-430 VTAGTGDTELN
+430 TAAPGDTELN
-441 SIEYLRLVTAVVGEA
+441 SIEYLRLVTAVVGES

-468 EYLRESGDKS
+468 EYLREPRDAN
-478 LLDDISRHVSVVEG
+478 LILEISRHVSVVEG

-498 LERAADL
+498 LGRAADL
-505 LRDWGRCAAS
+505 LRDWGRCASS
-515 LLAGKGVAPRPEN
+515 LLSGREFVPRADE

-557 EFTEDCIRSLERSV
+557 EFTEDCIRSLERSA
-571 DQARDDIAA
+571 DQARDDGVARSAEPAA
-580 GDVEVA
+580 A
-586 PAPVPVLAPESEVDD
+586 APVRAEAVEPEVDD
-601 DIIQVFIDEAGEV
+601 DILQVFIDEAREV

-629 GDRDALITLRR
+629 SDRDALITVRR
-640 SFHTLKGSGRLVGAH
+640 AFHTLKGSGRLVGAT
-655 DVGEFAW
+655 DIGEYAW
-662 VVENLLNR
+662 AVENVLNR

-675 CPVSRGVLEFV
+675 CPVTRGILEFV
-686 TEAQA
+686 TEALD

-696 IEALSARKP
+696 IDALSARQP
-705 SGLDVPA
+705 GSLDVEA
-712 LAERARELLAQHAGA
+712 FAERARELLTGQPGA
-727 QEIPPSAADSAK
+727 NVQNDTQFAVDVEQMPVSA
-739 RGGQAREAP
+739 ETP
-748 TSTDMQALAG
+748 TGFG
-758 ESEDMRRIFVGEAER
+758 ESDDTRRIFIGEAER
-773 ILELSEAIVEHWRES
+773 ILELSEAIVEHWRGS
-788 TYDPRFVT
+788 TYDPLFIT

-811 VGLTAVGDLSHAMES
+811 AGLTAVGDLSHAMES

-839 ETLLDLIEDCHDR
+839 DTLLDLIEDCHDR
-852 LEELLKSAR
+852 LEGLLDSAR
-861 SKQAAMSVEDLI
+861 DKQESASVEDLI
-873 TRMDDLVCPGVSGV
+873 TRMDDLVCPGVSG
-887 PGAAAMRP
+887 GEDAATAA
-895 VGAEAS
+895 GEALI
-901 MTSGLAEV
+901 TSGLAEV
-909 TRGGAV
+909 TRGGGV
-915 VGARA
+915 A
-920 AAGANGRLMA
+920 ASQASTVAGGRLMA
-930 LDKGERIQVSATF
+930 LDKGERIQVSSAF
-943 LDSLSDFAGELTIS
+943 LDSLSDYAGELTIS
-957 QSRFGQQVGSL
+957 QSRFAQQVGSL

-983 DQLRRLE
+983 DQLRRVE
-990 IETETHVQS
+990 IETEAQAQFRKDQAIETDS
-999 RKNQAVEAGSKQ
+999 RK
-1011 ELDGLALE
+1011 ELGALELE
-1019 RFSNLQQLSRSLLE
+1019 RFSKLQQLSRSLLE
-1033 SVSDLHSIR
+1033 STSDLRSIR
-1042 DILGGIARES
+1042 EILGGIARES
-1052 DDMLAE
+1052 DDILAE
-1058 QSRVSKDLQQGLMRT
+1058 QARVSKDLQQGLMRT
-1073 RLSPF
+1073 RLLPF

-1090 RTMTELNKR
+1090 RTMTELDKR
-1099 VELEVEGEDIRLDRA
+1099 VELEIEGQEIRLDRTV
-1114 ILERITPSLEH
+1114 LERITPSLEH

-1135 ESPEKRKQLGKREI
+1135 ESPKTRKQLGKREI
-1149 GTVKIAVSRSGPE
+1149 GTVKIVVSRSGPE

-1167 SDDGIGLDQNA
+1167 SDDGNGLDQSA
-1178 IYKIAVQRN
+1178 IYKMAVQKKI
-1187 MVAPGAKLTDEE
+1187 VASGAKLTDEE
-1199 LFQLILESGFS
+1199 LFQLVLEPGFS
-1210 TMQAVTQIS
+1210 TVQEVTQIS

-1241 ASRPGLGCTFTIR
+1241 ASQPGQGCMFTIR
-1254 LPFTLAVNQALLVLV
+1254 LPFMLAVNQALLVVV
-1269 DDERFALPISNVA
+1269 DDENFALPISNVA

-1288 GENLRRLETE
+1288 WENLRRLETE
-1298 QAPSFEYAGSRYPFA
+1298 QAPSFEYAGSRYQFA

-1322 EPNYDESRNPYPV
+1322 EPNYDESNQPYPV

-1349 ENLIGRHEIVVKSL
+1349 ENLTGRHEIVVKPL

-1380 DGHVAMILDVPA
+1380 DGRVAMILDVPA
-1392 LLRRAAALHGVVHN
+1392 LMRRAASLHGVARD
-1406 PSNFGQPDASAA
+1406 PSTFGQKAVSAE
-1418 DAATVMVVDDSIT
+1418 DVATVMVVDDSIT

-1442 NGMEVFTAKD
+1442 NGIDVFTAKD
-1452 GIEALALLKERRP
+1452 GVEALALLKQRRP

-1479 FELAATIRKDDQLK
+1479 FELAATIRKDDDLK
-1493 DLPIIMITSRTGKKH
+1493 DLPIIMITSRSGKKH
-1508 SDHATQLG
+1508 SDHAAQIG

-1539 RV
+1539 RT

>member
-8 WVQGDIEDTLAQAR
+8 WVQGDIEDTLTQAR
-22 SALEKFSEDAHSTHY
+22 AALEKFSEDSHSSHY
-37 VQSCA
+37 VKSCA

-73 LQNAGVE
+73 LQNAE
-80 DANEEMCELLLR
+80 MDDANEEMCELLLR

-130 LSENALFAPDLNVD
+130 LSENALFAPDLNVE
-144 LPIPDKTHDLDDAQL
+144 LPIPDKTHDLDEAQL

-165 LRSYYQKGLLD
+165 LRAYYQKGLLD

-191 AVVARCERLCG
+191 AVVARCEKLCG

-215 VIEALRNG
+215 VIEALRSK

-236 LLDQQLKSISRE
+236 LLDQQLKSIIRD
-248 GGEALTRSAPAD
+248 GGEALARAAPAD
-260 LVKNLLYYLAHSTA
+260 LVKNLLYYMAHA
-274 SSARVTSIRTAYRL
+274 NSSAARVKSIRTAYRL
-288 DDLFVGEDASE
+288 DELFVGEDGSE
-299 RAQRILSG
+299 RAQRILCG
-307 PDMDSLKVVAAGIKE
+307 PDLVSLKIVAAGIKE
-322 DLASVKVALD
+322 DLASVKMALD
-332 GHVRKGGQASH
+332 SHVRKGGTDGANLASVA
-343 GTDAT
+343 DK
-348 DLESIGDTLR
+348 LR

-378 HVEQLRDC
+378 HVEQLRGF
-386 AQSPDSLTDSVL
+386 AQSPAGLTDSVF

-403 DLLRVDATLDS
+403 DLLRVDSTLDN
-414 IAEHGLGAGE
+414 IAEHGLAAE
-424 LRAGEP
+424 EQRAGEP
-430 VTAGTGDTELN
+430 VVVGSGDTELN

-456 TTELAAIKHIIG
+456 ATELAAIKHIIG
-468 EYLRESGDKS
+468 EYLREPRNAN
-478 LLDDISRHVSVVEG
+478 LLDEISRHVSIVEG

-505 LRDWGRCAAS
+505 LRDWGRCTFS
-515 LLAGKGVAPRPEN
+515 LLAGREHAPRPET
-528 LDALADALVGLEYY
+528 LDSLADALVGLEYY

-557 EFTEDCIRSLERSV
+557 EFTEDCIRSLERSASQAHDDMAASGV
-571 DQARDDIAA
+571 DLAQARTPV
-580 GDVEVA
+580 VET
-586 PAPVPVLAPESEVDD
+586 EVDD
-601 DIIQVFIDEAGEV
+601 DIIQVFIDEAREV
-614 IQVLK
+614 IEVLR

-629 GDRDALITLRR
+629 ADHEALITVRR
-640 SFHTLKGSGRLVGAH
+640 SFHTLTGSGRLVGAN
-655 DVGEFAW
+655 DVGEYAW
-662 VVENLLNR
+662 VVENILNR

-675 CPVSRGVLEFV
+675 CPVTRGILEFV
-686 TEAQA
+686 SEAHAQLPALIDALHA
-691 RLPGL
+691 R
-696 IEALSARKP
+696 EP
-705 SGLDVPA
+705 SGIDVETF
-712 LAERARELLAQHAGA
+712 AERARELLTQHPGASAQDTTQFAVYAVGEPA
-727 QEIPPSAADSAK
+727 SAPVSV
-739 RGGQAREAP
+739 
-748 TSTDMQALAG
+748 DMQVMAG
-758 ESEDMRRIFVGEAER
+758 ESEEMRRIFVGEAER

-788 TYDPRFVT
+788 TYDRRFVT

-852 LEELLKSAR
+852 LEELLKLAS
-861 SKQAAMSVEDLI
+861 SKNAAASVEDLI
-873 TRMDDLVCPGVSGV
+873 TRMDDLVCPGVSG
-887 PGAAAMRP
+887 AAPALP
-895 VGAEAS
+895 VGAETS
-901 MTSGLAEV
+901 ITSGLAEF
-909 TRGGAV
+909 THGGAV
-915 VGARA
+915 VASQSP
-920 AAGANGRLMA
+920 AAGNGRLVGI
-930 LDKGERIQVSATF
+930 DKGERIQVSSAF
-943 LDSLSDFAGELTIS
+943 LDSLSDYAGELTIS
-957 QSRFGQQVGSL
+957 QSRFGQQVGSF

-990 IETETHVQS
+990 IETEVQVHN
-999 RKNQAVEAGSKQ
+999 RKDLAVGSESKQ

-1019 RFSNLQQLSRSLLE
+1019 RFSKLQQLSRSLLE
-1033 SVSDLHSIR
+1033 SVTDLRSIR
-1042 DILGGIARES
+1042 EILGGIARES
-1052 DDMLAE
+1052 DDTLAE
-1058 QSRVSKDLQQGLMRT
+1058 QARVSKDLQQGLMRT
-1073 RLSPF
+1073 RLLPF
-1078 SEQVQRFRRLVR
+1078 SEQTQRFRRLVR

-1099 VELEVEGEDIRLDRA
+1099 VELEIEGQDIRLDRT

-1125 LLRNAVDHGI
+1125 VLRNAVDHGI

-1149 GTVKIAVSRSGPE
+1149 GTVKITVSRSGPE
-1162 VVIKV
+1162 VVIKI
-1167 SDDGIGLDQNA
+1167 SDDGNGLDRNA
-1178 IYKIAVQRN
+1178 IYQMAVQKN
-1187 MVAPGAKLTDEE
+1187 MVAPGAKLADEE
-1199 LFQLILESGFS
+1199 LFQLILEPGFS
-1210 TMQAVTQIS
+1210 TMQKVTQIS

-1241 ASRPGLGCTFTIR
+1241 ASRPGQGCTFAIR

-1269 DDERFALPISNVA
+1269 DDENFALPISNVA

-1298 QAPSFEYAGSRYPFA
+1298 QSPSFEYAGSRYPFA

-1322 EPNYDESRNPYPV
+1322 EPNYDESRQPYPV

-1349 ENLIGRHEIVVKSL
+1349 ENLIGRYEIVVKPL

-1380 DGHVAMILDVPA
+1380 DGRVAMILDVPA
-1392 LLRRAAALHGVVHN
+1392 LLRRAASLHGV
-1406 PSNFGQPDASAA
+1406 
-1418 DAATVMVVDDSIT
+1418 
-1431 VRQVTQRLLNR
+1431 
-1442 NGMEVFTAKD
+1442 
-1452 GIEALALLKERRP
+1452 
-1465 DLMLLDIEMPRMDG
+1465 
-1479 FELAATIRKDDQLK
+1479 
-1493 DLPIIMITSRTGKKH
+1493 
-1508 SDHATQLG
+1508 
-1516 VNRYLGKPYHE
+1516 
-1527 GELLENINSLLG
+1527 
-1539 RV
+1539 

>member
-8 WVQGDIEDTLAQAR
+8 WVQGDIEDTLTQAR
-22 SALEKFSEDAHSTHY
+22 TALERFSEDSHSSHH

-66 MESLCRM
+66 MESLCRI
-73 LQNAGVE
+73 LQRAETG

-92 SILHLGEYL
+92 SILQLGEYL

-130 LSENALFAPDLNVD
+130 LSENALFAPDLEVD
-144 LPIPDKTHDLDDAQL
+144 VPLPEKTHDLDGDQL

-165 LRSYYQKGLLD
+165 LRAYYQKGLLD

-191 AVVARCERLCG
+191 AVVARCEKLCG

-215 VIEALRNG
+215 VIEALRDG
-223 GLEASVSVRRLLG
+223 GLDASVSVRRLLG
-236 LLDQQLKSISRE
+236 LLDQQLKTVSRD
-248 GGEALTRSAPAD
+248 GPAAMSRAAPAD
-260 LVKNLLYYLAHSTA
+260 LVKNLLYYLARST
-274 SSARVTSIRTAYRL
+274 SDSARVSMIRDAYRL
-288 DDLFVGEDASE
+288 DELFVGEAATE
-299 RAQRILSG
+299 RAERILTG
-307 PDMDSLKVVAAGIKE
+307 PDLESLKVVAAGIRE
-322 DLASVKVALD
+322 DLNAVKTALD
-332 GHVRKGGQASH
+332 SHVRQGGQGESGQGEAV
-343 GTDAT
+343 
-348 DLESIGDTLR
+348 DLAPVADKLR
-358 RVADTLGLLNLG
+358 RVADTLGLLNFG

-378 HVEQLRDC
+378 HVEQLRGF
-386 AQSPDSLTDSVL
+386 AESPGGLTEAAL
-398 MGIAR
+398 MEIAG
-403 DLLRVDATLDS
+403 DLLRVDATLDN
-414 IAEHGLGAGE
+414 IAEHGLDAGE
-424 LRAGEP
+424 ERDGEP
-430 VTAGTGDTELN
+430 VTAGSGDTELN

-468 EYLRESGDKS
+468 EYLREPQETN

-515 LLAGKGVAPRPEN
+515 LLSGREFAPRHGT

-557 EFTEDCIRSLERSV
+557 EFTEDCIRSLERSI
-571 DQARDDIAA
+571 DQARDDLAA
-580 GDVEVA
+580 SGIGEPAVEAQPVVA
-586 PAPVPVLAPESEVDD
+586 EEVDD
-601 DIIQVFIDEAGEV
+601 DILQVFIEEAREV
-614 IQVLK
+614 IQVLR

-629 GDRDALITLRR
+629 GDRDALITVRR
-640 SFHTLKGSGRLVGAH
+640 SFHTLKGSGRLVGAVE
-655 DVGEFAW
+655 VGEFAW
-662 VVENLLNR
+662 AVENLLNR

-675 CPVSRGVLEFV
+675 CPVTRGILDFV
-686 TEAQA
+686 TEANE
-691 RLPGL
+691 RLPSL
-696 IEALSARKP
+696 IDALATGEP
-705 SGLDVPA
+705 VELDVDTY
-712 LAERARELLAQHAGA
+712 AERARELLTPQPGAAAFDAASDAAQAPAEEPGRVTV
-727 QEIPPSAADSAK
+727 SDD
-739 RGGQAREAP
+739 GQMVP
-748 TSTDMQALAG
+748 G
-758 ESEDMRRIFVGEAER
+758 ESDDTRRIFIGEAER

-802 HTLKGGART
+802 HTLKGGALT
-811 VGLTAVGDLSHAMES
+811 AGLTAVGDLSHAMES
-826 VLMMVAEE
+826 VLMMVADE

-852 LEELLKSAR
+852 LEVLLKSAR
-861 SKQAAMSVEDLI
+861 DKHDPASVEDLI
-873 TRMDDLVCPGVSGV
+873 TRMDDLVCPGVSGAG
-887 PGAAAMRP
+887 PPEPAQG
-895 VGAEAS
+895 EAS
-901 MTSGLAEV
+901 ITSGLAEV

-915 VGARA
+915 ASSASATG
-920 AAGANGRLMA
+920 GNGRLVA
-930 LDKGERIQVSATF
+930 LEKGERIQISSSF
-943 LDSLSDFAGELTIS
+943 MDNLSDYAGELTIS
-957 QSRFGQQVGSL
+957 QSRFGQQVGSF

-990 IETETHVQS
+990 IETEAQVQY
-999 RKNQAVEAGSKQ
+999 RKDQAVDADSKREFDSL
-1011 ELDGLALE
+1011 ELD
-1019 RFSNLQQLSRSLLE
+1019 RYSKLQQLSRSLLE
-1033 SVSDLHSIR
+1033 SVSDLRSIR
-1042 DILGGIARES
+1042 EILGGIARES
-1052 DDMLAE
+1052 DDILAE

-1073 RLSPF
+1073 RLLPF

-1090 RTMTELNKR
+1090 RTMTELDKR
-1099 VELEVEGEDIRLDRA
+1099 VELEVEGQDIRLDRT

-1135 ESPEKRKQLGKREI
+1135 ESPEKRKQAGKREI
-1149 GTVKIAVSRSGPE
+1149 GSLRIAVSRSGPE
-1162 VVIKV
+1162 VVIKI
-1167 SDDGIGLDQNA
+1167 SDDGNGLDQNA
-1178 IYKIAVQRN
+1178 IYQMAVQKN
-1187 MVAPGAKLTDEE
+1187 MVAAGAKLTDEE
-1199 LFQLILESGFS
+1199 LFQLILEPGFS
-1210 TMQAVTQIS
+1210 TMQEVTQIS

-1241 ASRPGLGCTFTIR
+1241 TSRPGQGCMFTIR
-1254 LPFTLAVNQALLVLV
+1254 LPFTLAVNQALLVMV
-1269 DDERFALPISNVA
+1269 DDENFALPISNVA

-1288 GENLRRLETE
+1288 RENLRRLETE
-1298 QAPSFEYAGSRYPFA
+1298 QAPSFEYAGSRYRFA

-1322 EPNYDESRNPYPV
+1322 EPDYDESRQPYPI

-1349 ENLIGRHEIVVKSL
+1349 ENLTGRHEIVVKPL

-1380 DGHVAMILDVPA
+1380 DGRVAMILDVPA
-1392 LLRRAAALHGVVHN
+1392 VMRRAASLHGVARD
-1406 PSNFGQPDASAA
+1406 PSTFGQPSVSAA

-1442 NGMEVFTAKD
+1442 NGIEVFTAKD
-1452 GIEALALLKERRP
+1452 GVEALAMLKEKRP

-1479 FELAATIRKDDQLK
+1479 FELAATIRKDDDLK

-1508 SDHATQLG
+1508 SDHAAQIG

-1527 GELLENINSLLG
+1527 SELLENINSLLG
-1539 RV
+1539 RA